1 MNNKIQQITTIREYI
16 THFPPNVQAILS
28 KFRKIIHEVTPEAT
42 EAMKYQMPTFVLNGE
57 NLIHFAAYKNHIGLY
72 PTPSAVEAFKKDLKN
87 YVTSKGAIQ
96 FVIAKSMPYD
106 LVRRITEF
114 RVKEVLKEN

>member
-1 MNNKIQQITTIREYI
+1 MNKFTTIDQYLASC
-16 THFPPNVQAILS
+16 PSNVQDILK
-28 KFRKIIHEVTPEAT
+28 KFRNIIHEEAPQAT
-42 EAMKYQMPTFVLNGE
+42 EAIKYQMPTFVLNE
-57 NLIHFAAYKNHIGLY
+57 KNLIHFAAYKNHIGLY
-72 PTPSAVEAFKKDLKN
+72 PTPSGITAFQKELKN

-114 RVKEVLKEN
+114 RVKEVLKEK

>member
-1 MNNKIQQITTIREYI
+1 MNKYTTIDQYI
-16 THFPPNVQAILS
+16 SNCPSNVQDILK
-28 KFRKIIHEVTPEAT
+28 KFRDIIHEEAPQAT
-42 EAMKYQMPTFVLNGE
+42 EAIKYQMPTFVLNNQ

-72 PTPSAVEAFKKDLKN
+72 PTPSGITAFQKELKN
-87 YVTSKGAIQ
+87 FVTTKGAIQ

-114 RVKEVLKEN
+114 RVKEVLKKT

>member
-1 MNNKIQQITTIREYI
+1 MEKAKKQIITIDEYI
-16 THFPPNVQAILS
+16 STFPSNVQAILR
-28 KFRKIIHEVTPEAT
+28 KFKDIIQEAAPQAT
-42 EAMKYQMPTFVLNGE
+42 EAIKYQMPTFVLNDT

-72 PTPSAVEAFKKDLKN
+72 PTPSGINAFQKELKN

-96 FVIAKSMPYD
+96 FVIAKSIPYD

-114 RVKEVLKEN
+114 RVKEVEKK